1 MVETEVTV
9 PRSGDS
15 LVNWRKIAIALK
27 IIPGW
32 GSACNGLISTVKIEH
47 SRNR

>member
-15 LVNWRKIAIALK
+15 LVNWRKIPVTLNYLEAK
-27 IIPGW
+27 
-32 GSACNGLISTVKIEH
+32 STLV
-47 SRNR
+47 